1 MTVKTE
7 RVCPP
12 HQLKLQAG
20 VHTVAP
26 GAIGAGP
33 EHLKALAMRTYS
45 GQKSQ
50 SLDDERIEQFLPMV
64 HKIAYRA
71 VTYIKPPLSFEDLV
85 SAGTVGLVKAARD
98 FDSSHHAEFTTY
110 AYIRVKGAILD
121 ELRSASLLP
130 ANLGKQIRNALELSR
145 KITEQTG
152 TAPTD
157 DELAEKL
164 GMSTGEV
171 YELFENARARHFVSI
186 DGSGDEQ
193 PALCEFLTEAH
204 TATPDQQLE
213 RAELIDKLTE
223 AIQKL
228 DQKRRQII
236 LLYYQQHLTMK
247 QIGGLLKI
255 TESRVSQLHAGAL
268 FQLSVELR
276 EWKDGG

>member
-157 DELAEKL
+157 DELAAKL

-171 YELFENARARHFVSI
+171 CELFENARARHFVSI